1 MEAKDGSEVGGRELV
16 GLRLKRRCGSDAD
29 IDVVV
34 GAFER
39 DGLLPG
45 DGASLLSFLPGE
57 TVSEAGFFSWE
68 LKSLD
73 PLVLRGRSERVVR
86 APLSVDC
93 YCAFRGHT
101 RMMKT

>member
-39 DGLLPG
+39 NGLLPV

-57 TVSEAGFFSWE
+57 AGFFSWE
-68 LKSLD
+68 PKSLD
-73 PLVLRGRSERVVR
+73 PLVLRGRSERVVL